1 MALAG
6 SVTGDGILV
15 ERRKSTRLFSVA
27 FLGLLRDYKE
37 ETVEETREWV
47 ALTRSAAQ
55 TYVDAAAA
63 HPTPTTGTYSYSMAE
78 DKRYVGG
85 TGSYI
90 VKRVET
96 VKAVTDV
103 TPEE

>member
-1 MALAG
+1 MALAT

-15 ERRKSTRLFSVA
+15 DRRKSTRLFSV
-27 FLGLLRDYKE
+27 GLFSVVTNYKE

-47 ALTRSAAQ
+47 ALTRAAAQ
-55 TYVDAAAA
+55 AYVDAAAA
-63 HPTPTTGTYSYSMAE
+63 HPTPATGTYSYSMDE

-90 VKRVET
+90 VKRLET
-96 VKAVTDV
+96 VKTITDV
-103 TPEE
+103 TPE